1 MEHAHDAQGG
11 GQVADRTQS
20 HAGHYRRLLVMTAV
34 SFLAMYALMYA
45 MVNEFGNVFNSINQF
60 YMAGLMAAAMVIIEL
75 LVMSAMYPDK
85 RRNRLFLAGSF
96 VLLLLCWF
104 GIRRQ
109 VAIGDRQF
117 LRSMIPHHAGA
128 VLMCEHARITDPQ
141 IRALCRGIDS
151 SQRSEIAVMKQLL
164 ERDR

>member
-1 MEHAHDAQGG
+1 MEHAHDAHGG
-11 GQVADRTQS
+11 GHDSGQMQS

-34 SFLAMYALMYA
+34 SFLVMYALMYA
-45 MVNEFGNVFNSINQF
+45 MVNDFGNVFNSVNQV

-96 VLLLLCWF
+96 MLLLLCWF

-128 VLMCEHARITDPQ
+128 VLMCEQARITDPR
-141 IRALCRGIDS
+141 ITALCRGIDS
-151 SQRSEIAVMKQLL
+151 SQRSEIALMKQLL
-164 ERDR
+164 EQDR